1 MGWYANWFY
10 QTVNQ
15 QERFV
20 QVLAPLSA
28 NLKIQKSISNSTTS
42 SINAIDIEGAL
53 AENLPAFL
61 LPTAT
66 DLAKQVKN
74 SIIYLVD
81 QLIYSEQ
88 FDQVWRASTLQ
99 TQSQLVMVLRED
111 NSGFLR
117 TADTGLIFSLDPIKT
132 RLAEQ
137 LNKNPALRIFETDIL
152 NLSAPEF
159 EILSIAQFDIFQ
171 LIWRLSSFLS
181 IYIWPFMLL
190 VLIGAFYLN
199 GNFFRSFKLTGISFF
214 IGWLI
219 TFSMAELANSWF
231 TQITTESFL
240 DLIFTEVL
248 VQLANDSRAD
258 SLLGVTASTLIV
270 LIAVSSEY
278 FYRVQKNKKT
288 PE

>member
-1 MGWYANWFY
+1 M
-10 QTVNQ
+10 
-15 QERFV
+15 
-20 QVLAPLSA
+20 
-28 NLKIQKSISNSTTS
+28 
-42 SINAIDIEGAL
+42 
-53 AENLPAFL
+53 
-61 LPTAT
+61 PTAT